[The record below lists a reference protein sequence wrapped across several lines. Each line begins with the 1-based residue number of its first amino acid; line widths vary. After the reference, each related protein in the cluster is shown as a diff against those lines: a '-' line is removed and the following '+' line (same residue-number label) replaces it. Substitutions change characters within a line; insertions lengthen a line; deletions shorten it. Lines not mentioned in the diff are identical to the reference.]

1 MQVGAARAQK
11 ATGAGV
17 AGLGWV
23 LGSRHDAVSTRRHT
37 MAANSQRLKSRL
49 AENKHGN
56 VIVAACAL
64 GIGSIVCTSVHQC
77 VPTDV
82 FQQGAQGVETGRGAP
97 SGRGCRNCTVWQALS
112 DGKPRSAGV
121 QEHTLPSFM
130 LQCLYHP
137 SRPFTS
143 TQYAHSPSLPLFIDF
158 ITVFCSASRPPSL
171 RELSSRDHPGHSSN
185 ELGAHPG
192 YATPR
197 SRQSFVPL
205 HSPVSTRH
213 RRHDNPT
220 DPLQSHSEGM
230 ACAAVRLYR

>member
-1 MQVGAARAQK
+1 MECHCSSVRP
-11 ATGAGV
+11 
-17 AGLGWV
+17 
-23 LGSRHDAVSTRRHT
+23 RD
-37 MAANSQRLKSRL
+37 RLD
-49 AENKHGN
+49 
-56 VIVAACAL
+56 
-64 GIGSIVCTSVHQC
+64 SVHQC
-77 VPTDV
+77 APVCLRMFSNKAPRVLRQEGVPQAVVAAAT
-82 FQQGAQGVETGRGAP
+82 AQFGRRCPTASP
-97 SGRGCRNCTVWQALS
+97 
-112 DGKPRSAGV
+112 GV
-121 QEHTLPSFM
+121 QERTLHSFM
-130 LQCLYHP
+130 LQCLYYP
-137 SRPFTS
+137 SRPFAS

-158 ITVFCSASRPPSL
+158 TTVFCSASRPPSL